1 MNLTP
6 KVTVI
11 YAFSNDGQATEPF
24 FIFPNSLRDN
34 TINDEQDSYN
44 DLGHLTPQ
52 IFLSWIEKHLQ
63 PKGNHSISRK
73 QQRNFHI

>member
-11 YAFSNDGQATEPF
+11 YAFSNDGQSTEPH

-34 TINDEQDSYN
+34 TIINEQDDDSYN
-44 DLGHLTPQ
+44 DLGHLTSQ
-52 IFLSWIEKHLQ
+52 VFLSWIEKYFV
-63 PKGNHSISRK
+63 PKGICFLLFS
-73 QQRNFHI
+73 

>member
-11 YAFSNDGQATEPF
+11 YAFSNDGQSTEPY

-34 TINDEQDSYN
+34 TNNDEHDSYN
-44 DLGHLTPQ
+44 DLGHLTSQ
-52 IFLSWIEKHLQ
+52 VFLSWIEKYFTQ
-63 PKGNHSISRK
+63 KGI
-73 QQRNFHI
+73 FI

>member
-11 YAFSNDGQATEPF
+11 YAFSNDGQSTEPY

-34 TINDEQDSYN
+34 TNNDEHDSYN
-44 DLGHLTPQ
+44 DLGHLTSQ
-52 IFLSWIEKHLQ
+52 VFLSWIEKHFTQ
-63 PKGNHSISRK
+63 KGIYLIGFIHLNNS
-73 QQRNFHI
+73 NL